1 MILPKVVR
9 VSVIAHVL
17 LCVED
22 DDYDNNDDEQSVTMT
37 STVDRTS
44 HDPPQVVP
52 SIDTPPQ
59 PQVEDT
65 LSEEQKREQLISLVK
80 EFFPS
85 YKPDSWLRC
94 SLLYPPKPSSI
105 PRPWQDARKPQ
116 KRAKPLNDDECSGT
130 KRLNLEKVPPP
141 EMCLSDDEVR
151 MLIQSMVYVYS
162 EYDACLLSMMY
173 A

>member
-1 MILPKVVR
+1 MIT
-9 VSVIAHVL
+9 HVL
-17 LCVED
+17 LFVEE
-22 DDYDNNDDEQSVTMT
+22 DDYDADNEESVALA
-37 STVDRTS
+37 STVDGAS

-94 SLLYPPKPSSI
+94 SVLFPPKPSSI

-116 KRAKPLNDDECSGT
+116 KRAKPLNDDESNGT
-130 KRLNLEKVPPP
+130 KRLNFGKVPPP
-141 EMCLSDDEVR
+141 EMCLSDDEV
-151 MLIQSMVYVYS
+151 
-162 EYDACLLSMMY
+162 CLFKAHNVCLFRS
-173 A
+173 